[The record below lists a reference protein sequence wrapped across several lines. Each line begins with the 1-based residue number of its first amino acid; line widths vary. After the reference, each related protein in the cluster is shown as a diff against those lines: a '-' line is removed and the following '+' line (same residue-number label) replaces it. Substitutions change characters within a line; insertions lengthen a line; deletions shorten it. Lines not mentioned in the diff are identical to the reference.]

1 MRSGRQR
8 AIDDGRYARSH
19 RGTGAAVWL
28 VAAAAFATAIGG
40 QAMTGH
46 LGGDLLFASTF
57 ACGPKAW
64 RWLEHLPWILWSLGP
79 TVTATVL
86 CLWLVRY
93 QATRARRVAFI
104 GTVVVLACV
113 TPSIAF
119 LAAFRSPYVY
129 WLLPYPNKCTSV
141 CPQDC
146 R

>member
-1 MRSGRQR
+1 VRDHLHRVAVRQP
-8 AIDDGRYARSH
+8 
-19 RGTGAAVWL
+19 L
-28 VAAAAFATAIGG
+28 LLAAALFAIAIGG
-40 QAMTGH
+40 QAMTGRV
-46 LGGDLLFASTF
+46 GRELLFASIF

-104 GTVVVLACV
+104 VAVVVLACV
-113 TPSIAF
+113 TPSLGF
-119 LAAFRSPYVY
+119 LAAFRSSYVY
-129 WLLPYPNKCTSV
+129 WLLPYPNNCRSV

-146 R
+146 Q